1 MLILFK
7 SDLRYRLEQNRK
19 YILKIPTSDFP
30 QKLSDNQKNWC
41 WKCFRKVTFKKP
53 APVVYEEKKRSLAFF
68 VLLSLAGCIDLRFCD
83 ESSFNLEPMD
93 NGF

>member
-30 QKLSDNQKNWC
+30 QKLSDNQNCLKLDIEINIFYRH
-41 WKCFRKVTFKKP
+41 K
-53 APVVYEEKKRSLAFF
+53 
-68 VLLSLAGCIDLRFCD
+68 I
-83 ESSFNLEPMD
+83 
-93 NGF
+93 

>member
-30 QKLSDNQKNWC
+30 QKLSDNLEKESGKIEKLKN
-41 WKCFRKVTFKKP
+41 KKGLSDNFCGT
-53 APVVYEEKKRSLAFF
+53 VKKS
-68 VLLSLAGCIDLRFCD
+68 
-83 ESSFNLEPMD
+83 
-93 NGF
+93 